1 MADESLQSRR
11 WCAYMSLALILAI
24 LAPGHVQ
31 AGKRVYGKTPDGNY
45 VRVAGNRKIS
55 PVVARHVQARD
66 GFSPNDKRAVVTLV
80 IPPELGG
87 VSDFNNL
94 RALTKKDAKLRRKV
108 EKAVLRKV
116 EEGEMSVGEARARIA
131 YFQMPA
137 LH

>member
-1 MADESLQSRR
+1 MIARPMQSQS
-11 WCAYMSLALILAI
+11 WCAYLSLALILAI

-31 AGKRVYGKTPDGNY
+31 AGKRVYGKTSDRNY
-45 VRVAGNRKIS
+45 VRVPGSRRVS
-55 PVVARHVQARD
+55 PEVARQVKARD